1 MTHPNPPGQYPSY
14 PQQQPGQPY
23 GQVPQQPYPGQP
35 YPGQP
40 YPGQPYPGQQYPGAG
55 YGHPGQDPYAM
66 QRPPLAGWG
75 SRVGA
80 SLLDGLIG
88 GLIPMVLFV
97 VGLVMMVSAAKDTT
111 CDSYS
116 SSSAYQRTCT
126 VDSVDTG
133 AMTTGVIMFLIGAV
147 AALVIGLVMLYKQ
160 GKTGQTWG
168 KKIVGI
174 AVLRERDGMP
184 TGFGMAFVRNLCH
197 IADGFF
203 YLGYLWPLWDEKKQT
218 FADKIVS
225 TVVVRTK

>member
-40 YPGQPYPGQQYPGAG
+40 HPGQPYPGQQYPGAG
-55 YGHPGQDPYAM
+55 YGYPGQDPYAM

-88 GLIPMVLFV
+88 GIVPLVLIV
-97 VGLVMMVSAAKDTT
+97 VGAAMMGTAVANDDCHGYAADQGI
-111 CDSYS
+111 C
-116 SSSAYQRTCT
+116 QR
-126 VDSVDTG
+126 DTG
-133 AMTTGVIMFLIGAV
+133 ALMPGIVVMVIGFLAMF
-147 AALVIGLVMLYKQ
+147 VIGLWMLYRQ
-160 GKTGQTWG
+160 GKTGQTIG
-168 KKIVGI
+168 KKTVGI